1 MYICINQHVNRFSVK
16 MVKNLIKNLVLKAS
30 MEIFVNVKA
39 LV

>member
-1 MYICINQHVNRFSVK
+1 MYICINQHVNLFSVK
-16 MVKNLIKNLVLKAS
+16 MFKNLMKNLVLKAS